1 MNIKQLLIVTI
12 LLFSSAAY
20 GQTEF
25 DETKLLAE
33 QGNSFAQY
41 NLGVMYE
48 NGEGVSENDAD
59 AVKWYRLAAEQGR
72 ARAQNNL
79 GVMYENGEG
88 VPENDAETIKWF
100 RLAAGKGNASAQL
113 NLGFMYFDG
122 DGVPQNNVRAYVW
135 WSVAAVQGH
144 ENAKYNRDIVFEQLT
159 PALRGQAQ
167 QIATKC
173 FESDYKDCE

>member
-48 NGEGVSENDAD
+48 NGEGVS
-59 AVKWYRLAAEQGR
+59 
-72 ARAQNNL
+72 
-79 GVMYENGEG
+79 
-88 VPENDAETIKWF
+88 ENDAETIKWF

-173 FESDYKDCE
+173 FESDYKDYEWTNY

>member
-48 NGEGVSENDAD
+48 NGEGVS
-59 AVKWYRLAAEQGR
+59 
-72 ARAQNNL
+72 
-79 GVMYENGEG
+79 
-88 VPENDAETIKWF
+88 ENDAETIKWF

-173 FESDYKDCE
+173 FESDYKDCEWTNY